1 MVVDEA
7 LAPFDVLAMKTERDG
22 YLVSKRLPD
31 IEPLLVNRFV
41 VRPALPEEGVHLVT
55 MLLCAQVRQAVR
67 SIRKR
72 KGEQSTQSSALR
84 PVLQRRKT
92 HTKRSASLRMD
103 LRIHSA
109 REEDSRQR
117 ASFVALTT
125 RRASLYASLSI
136 CGPFHSHDST
146 CNTDSSR
153 MALRMTTELP

>member
-1 MVVDEA
+1 MVDEA

-92 HTKRSASLRMD
+92 RTKRSASLRMD

-109 REEDSRQR
+109 PARIGAGTAGHYSDFPFR
-117 ASFVALTT
+117 AWSKIVM
-125 RRASLYASLSI
+125 RI
-136 CGPFHSHDST
+136 
-146 CNTDSSR
+146 
-153 MALRMTTELP
+153 E